1 LPDQRLF
8 VPSAVAASLVKQHT
22 LKHLGKM
29 ALEKLLDRYYFIPKL
44 PTLCTQIS
52 ARCITCARNN
62 ASQGPKPSPGIQ
74 TTSTMPFEDLGVDF
88 TEVKPC

>member
-8 VPSAVAASLVKQHT
+8 VPSAAAAPLVKQYELT
-22 LKHLGKM
+22 HLGKL
-29 ALEKLLDRYYFIPKL
+29 ALEKLLDKYYFIAKL

-52 ARCITCARNN
+52 AGCITHAQNN
-62 ASQGPKPSPGIQ
+62 ARQEPKPSPGIQ
-74 TTSTMPFEDLGVDF
+74 AIGTMPFEDLEVDF